1 MSTLVTNLKD
11 IDGIKKI
18 TDNITI
24 NTIPSGDNNIGNVDI
39 ATLPSIPEGTNNI
52 GDVDIVSSVLPSGA
66 STEATL
72 AEILVKLISEPSTS
86 ANQSTII
93 DHVNGIETALTTL
106 NGKDFATQ
114 TTLAAIL
121 NKIIESPA
129 TEAKLEAVRALLAGT
144 ITTQSTGSL
153 TPVKTVTIASGATGL
168 SDIIDLEGYQL
179 FGIQMPATWVTAN
192 ITFQTSFDGTTF
204 QDAYDDSGLEITLQ
218 ALQGKNISVDINA
231 LKLAPWKYVKFR
243 SGTSGTPVD
252 QTATR
257 VLKIVA
263 KV

>member
-1 MSTLVTNLKD
+1 MAY
-11 IDGIKKI
+11 
-18 TDNITI
+18 
-24 NTIPSGDNNIGNVDI
+24 NTKALLLDVNNKPIPQYYD
-39 ATLPSIPEGTNNI
+39 P
-52 GDVDIVSSVLPSGA
+52 VSDSFQPM
-66 STEATL
+66 T
-72 AEILVKLISEPSTS
+72 
-86 ANQSTII
+86 
-93 DHVNGIETALTTL
+93 NGIVNKNTAGTEIFT
-106 NGKDFATQ
+106 DA
-114 TTLAAIL
+114 
-121 NKIIESPA
+121 SPA
-129 TEAKLEAVRALLAGT
+129 SVK
-144 ITTQSTGSL
+144 STGSL
-153 TPVKTVTIASGATGL
+153 TPVKTVTILSGATGL